1 MIKKM
6 KKNALLVAIVATL
19 FGLGAKNVA
28 SAAQVAS
35 VPSTRYEI
43 WYVYGGSRTT
53 YTWRNLSFRNGYSY
67 STTSKRQDY
76 GINPGYL
83 YTSHYTTY

>member
-53 YTWRNLSFRNGYSY
+53 YLVMYCFFGCAAL
-67 STTSKRQDY
+67 QA
-76 GINPGYL
+76 L
-83 YTSHYTTY
+83 AYTFISGSDSA

>member
-53 YTWRNLSFRNGYSY
+53 YTVMYCFFWLCCFASS
-67 STTSKRQDY
+67 
-76 GINPGYL
+76 GIYF
-83 YTSHYTTY
+83 YFWSR

>member
-35 VPSTRYEI
+35 VSSTRYEI

-53 YTWRNLSFRNGYSY
+53 YLVMYCFFLAVLLCKLWHILLFLVAIVHY
-67 STTSKRQDY
+67 
-76 GINPGYL
+76 YL
-83 YTSHYTTY
+83 KF